1 MPKEWLEQTRQAWA
15 QKANQALE
23 QAGHE
28 ERIDGR
34 SLADRRDAAER
45 DGNLELAAELSR
57 EPNVHLD
64 PLAVKKE
71 LRAAEARKPVDD
83 PTVQRHYDVK
93 RDTRELERERAAPD
107 ESQAVE
113 QKRISWLE
121 QELDNIGKAIR
132 EVREYIERGAGV
144 GAGVGTDAS
153 AAGER
158 ES

>member
-1 MPKEWLEQTRQAWA
+1 MTRPCS
-15 QKANQALE
+15 
-23 QAGHE
+23 G
-28 ERIDGR
+28 
-34 SLADRRDAAER
+34 
-45 DGNLELAAELSR
+45 
-57 EPNVHLD
+57 
-64 PLAVKKE
+64 
-71 LRAAEARKPVDD
+71 
-83 PTVQRHYDVK
+83 HYDVK

-132 EVREYIERGAGV
+132 EVREYIERAREW